1 MKTNWPDRVE
11 ESVESEAKL
20 QRLLDEDM
28 HLFYSQELFDRHIEG
43 TLDAIH
49 GYCNLGRLAIRNS
62 RTRTEEKTM
71 NEDLGGV
78 SATDLIFRFQELV
91 WRIGQLEYR
100 EKLANFQGMGAP
112 VPVAMRL
119 EASALGDE
127 IIKRMVG

>member
-1 MKTNWPDRVE
+1 VGQRCDSTAVVEAERVNAITRSVMSTVKPPTTAE
-11 ESVESEAKL
+11 EEIV
-20 QRLLDEDM
+20 
-28 HLFYSQELFDRHIEG
+28 
-43 TLDAIH
+43 
-49 GYCNLGRLAIRNS
+49 
-62 RTRTEEKTM
+62 

-100 EKLANFQGMGAP
+100 EKLANFQGMVAP